1 MSNQKELRKIAQ
13 EIRHIK
19 SQLKV
24 ADYWSRL
31 FGKAVKSFNRG
42 NDKMLRKAVAE
53 YLSGY
58 MSPDMIKQWT
68 DMVVNLYIDKPTTA
82 AEVEEACDQ
91 AVANAF

>member
-31 FGKAVKSFNRG
+31 FGKAVKTFNKG
-42 NDKMLRKAVAE
+42 NDRLMRKAVAE
-53 YLSGY
+53 YLGGY
-58 MSPDMIKQWT
+58 MSPDMVREWT
-68 DMVVNLYIDKPTTA
+68 NMVVDLYLDKPTTA
-82 AEVEEACDQ
+82 SEVEQACED
-91 AVANAF
+91 AITNAF